1 MIKKIH
7 ILGSTGSIGKQT
19 LSVINKNKDKYRVHS
34 LAAGK
39 SIKLLLNQVSKFKPQ
54 IISIMNEKD
63 AILLKKNPLLK
74 KIKILHGDEGL
85 KEIGQSNK
93 ADILVSAT
101 SGVNS
106 LIPTIEFLK
115 LGKRVCVASKEIF
128 LLFGEKIND
137 TAKKYSGEII
147 PIDSEHSGLFQLIR
161 NENINNIK
169 KLYLTASG
177 GPFFGKKMK
186 ELLNVTPKE
195 ALNHPTWS
203 MGRKI
208 SIDSATMM
216 NKAIEIIEAS
226 IMFNIPHNKIL
237 PIINK
242 KSHIHSIVE
251 FIDGNIMFSGS
262 ENDMK
267 IPIGYSL
274 SYPSRL
280 KSYKT
285 KFSNNDHIELIRVN
299 EKSYK
304 AFSLARK
311 ALNEGGSMP
320 AVMNAANNIAVES
333 FLKRKIK
340 FTDILNVVENVMK
353 KHKVVKKFNLKK
365 IIDINEKASK
375 HAYNIVNQ

>member
-1 MIKKIH
+1 
-7 ILGSTGSIGKQT
+7 
-19 LSVINKNKDKYRVHS
+19 
-34 LAAGK
+34 
-39 SIKLLLNQVSKFKPQ
+39 
-54 IISIMNEKD
+54 MNEKD

-147 PIDSEHSGLFQLIR
+147 PIDSEHSGLFQLIK

-177 GPFFGKKMK
+177 GPFFGRKMK

-203 MGRKI
+203 TV
-208 SIDSATMM
+208 SYTHLTLPT
-216 NKAIEIIEAS
+216 KA
-226 IMFNIPHNKIL
+226 
-237 PIINK
+237 
-242 KSHIHSIVE
+242 
-251 FIDGNIMFSGS
+251 
-262 ENDMK
+262 
-267 IPIGYSL
+267 
-274 SYPSRL
+274 
-280 KSYKT
+280 
-285 KFSNNDHIELIRVN
+285 
-299 EKSYK
+299 
-304 AFSLARK
+304 
-311 ALNEGGSMP
+311 
-320 AVMNAANNIAVES
+320 
-333 FLKRKIK
+333 
-340 FTDILNVVENVMK
+340 
-353 KHKVVKKFNLKK
+353 
-365 IIDINEKASK
+365 
-375 HAYNIVNQ
+375 

>member
-1 MIKKIH
+1 MLIESLVVVLKMIKKIH

-19 LSVINKNKDKYRVHS
+19 LSVINKNKDKYRVYS

-54 IISIMNEKD
+54 IICTMNKKD
-63 AILLKKNPLLK
+63 AILLKKNPFIK
-74 KIKILHGDEGL
+74 KMKILHGDEGL

-147 PIDSEHSGLFQLIR
+147 PIDSEHSGLFQLIK

-177 GPFFGKKMK
+177 GPFFGRKMK

-285 KFSNNDHIELIRVN
+285 KFSNCLLYTSPSPRD
-299 EKSYK
+299 S
-304 AFSLARK
+304 
-311 ALNEGGSMP
+311 
-320 AVMNAANNIAVES
+320 
-333 FLKRKIK
+333 
-340 FTDILNVVENVMK
+340 
-353 KHKVVKKFNLKK
+353 
-365 IIDINEKASK
+365 
-375 HAYNIVNQ
+375 

>member
-1 MIKKIH
+1 MLIESLVVVLKMIKKIH

-147 PIDSEHSGLFQLIR
+147 PIDSEHSGLFQLIK

-177 GPFFGKKMK
+177 GPFFGRKMK

-216 NKAIEIIEAS
+216 NKAIEIIE
-226 IMFNIPHNKIL
+226 
-237 PIINK
+237 
-242 KSHIHSIVE
+242 
-251 FIDGNIMFSGS
+251 
-262 ENDMK
+262 
-267 IPIGYSL
+267 
-274 SYPSRL
+274 
-280 KSYKT
+280 
-285 KFSNNDHIELIRVN
+285 
-299 EKSYK
+299 
-304 AFSLARK
+304 
-311 ALNEGGSMP
+311 
-320 AVMNAANNIAVES
+320 
-333 FLKRKIK
+333 
-340 FTDILNVVENVMK
+340 
-353 KHKVVKKFNLKK
+353 
-365 IIDINEKASK
+365 
-375 HAYNIVNQ
+375 

>member
-1 MIKKIH
+1 M
-7 ILGSTGSIGKQT
+7 
-19 LSVINKNKDKYRVHS
+19 
-34 LAAGK
+34 
-39 SIKLLLNQVSKFKPQ
+39 
-54 IISIMNEKD
+54 
-63 AILLKKNPLLK
+63 
-74 KIKILHGDEGL
+74 

-147 PIDSEHSGLFQLIR
+147 PIDSEHSGLFQLIK

-251 FIDGNIMFSGS
+251 FIDGNIMF
-262 ENDMK
+262 
-267 IPIGYSL
+267 
-274 SYPSRL
+274 
-280 KSYKT
+280 
-285 KFSNNDHIELIRVN
+285 
-299 EKSYK
+299 
-304 AFSLARK
+304 
-311 ALNEGGSMP
+311 
-320 AVMNAANNIAVES
+320 
-333 FLKRKIK
+333 
-340 FTDILNVVENVMK
+340 
-353 KHKVVKKFNLKK
+353 
-365 IIDINEKASK
+365 
-375 HAYNIVNQ
+375 

>member
-161 NENINNIK
+161 NENIN
-169 KLYLTASG
+169 TS
-177 GPFFGKKMK
+177 
-186 ELLNVTPKE
+186 
-195 ALNHPTWS
+195 
-203 MGRKI
+203 
-208 SIDSATMM
+208 
-216 NKAIEIIEAS
+216 
-226 IMFNIPHNKIL
+226 
-237 PIINK
+237 
-242 KSHIHSIVE
+242 
-251 FIDGNIMFSGS
+251 
-262 ENDMK
+262 
-267 IPIGYSL
+267 
-274 SYPSRL
+274 
-280 KSYKT
+280 
-285 KFSNNDHIELIRVN
+285 
-299 EKSYK
+299 
-304 AFSLARK
+304 
-311 ALNEGGSMP
+311 
-320 AVMNAANNIAVES
+320 
-333 FLKRKIK
+333 
-340 FTDILNVVENVMK
+340 
-353 KHKVVKKFNLKK
+353 VK
-365 IIDINEKASK
+365 
-375 HAYNIVNQ
+375 